1 MYRDGSKDLLM
12 SQKYKEFLSDLQEIL
27 VIQEILVLVGF
38 LRHNSY
44 GWTHLLTNSCGWTHL
59 HWNSRHHK

>member
-1 MYRDGSKDLLM
+1 M
-12 SQKYKEFLSDLQEIL
+12 SQKYKEFLSDPQEIL

-44 GWTHLLTNSCGWTHL
+44 GWTHLLANSYGWTHL